1 MVTKTASTVVL
12 HAGEHLFKVV
22 NHSLV
27 KGSNTC
33 LTSAAFCVG
42 GHDWA
47 IQYYP
52 NGDARVVDD
61 QFSSIFL
68 DLINTSG
75 DSEVTAYFSFC
86 IQDPAPSATGQK
98 HKVGY
103 TTKFALLGGG
113 NWGWGTHK
121 FMSKADLAA
130 SGYLQDDCLLI
141 KCTITV
147 IASKLTKDAEDNENS
162 IIIPPSVLSK
172 DLGYLLENGL
182 EADLT
187 VRIGWFK
194 SFKVHGCV
202 LAARS
207 PVFRALL
214 CGSMVES
221 RQTTIRVN
229 DVDARVF
236 EVLLYYMY
244 NDCLPEFMEET
255 TVEAMNMTQ
264 HLLVAADRYAM
275 ESLKLICQDK
285 LSKQAIEAKTLGITL
300 NLAEQFN
307 CQQLKNYCLDHIA
320 RDTERI
326 RATIKTNNFKRHRQ
340 NHRSIASDILDK
352 VIDKL

>member
-1 MVTKTASTVVL
+1 MVTKTSSTVVL

-27 KGSNTC
+27 KGSSTF
-33 LTSAAFCVG
+33 LTSGTFRVG

-47 IQYYP
+47 IRYYP
-52 NGDARVVDD
+52 NGNSRTVDD
-61 QFSSIFL
+61 QFSSIFVEL
-68 DLINTSG
+68 MNTG
-75 DSEVTAYFSFC
+75 DVEVTASYSFC
-86 IQDPAPSATGQK
+86 LQDPAPLASGEK
-98 HKVGY
+98 HKFGN
-103 TTKFALLGGG
+103 TAKFSLDKHPD
-113 NWGWGTHK
+113 WGRDK
-121 FMSKADLAA
+121 FVSKADLVA
-130 SGYLQDDCLLI
+130 SGCLEDDCLLI

-147 IASKLTKDAEDNENS
+147 IASKLIKDTEANENS
-162 IIIPPSVLSK
+162 IIIPPSVLGK
-172 DLGYLLENGL
+172 DLSNLLENGL
-182 EADLT
+182 DADLT

-221 RQTTIRVN
+221 KQTSIRVN

-244 NDCLPEFMEET
+244 NDSLPEFMEET
-255 TVEAMNMTQ
+255 TEEDISMTQ
-264 HLLVAADRYAM
+264 HLLVTADRYAM
-275 ESLKLICQDK
+275 ERLKLICQDK
-285 LSKQAIEAKTLGITL
+285 LRKTLEAKTLGFIL
-300 NLAEQFN
+300 NLAEEFH
-307 CQQLKNYCLDHIA
+307 CQQLKNYCLNYIA

-326 RATIKTNNFKRHRQ
+326 RATIKTNKFKRLKQDHQ
-340 NHRSIASDILDK
+340 GVAYDILDK

>member
-27 KGSNTC
+27 KGSSTF
-33 LTSAAFCVG
+33 LTSGTFRVG

-47 IQYYP
+47 IRYYP
-52 NGDARVVDD
+52 NGNSRTVDD
-61 QFSSIFL
+61 QFSSIFIK
-68 DLINTSG
+68 LINTAG
-75 DSEVTAYFSFC
+75 DSEVTASYSFC
-86 IQDPAPSATGQK
+86 IQDPAPSATGEK
-98 HKVGY
+98 HKFGY
-103 TTKFALLGGG
+103 TTKFSLDKHPD
-113 NWGWGTHK
+113 WGRDK
-121 FMSKADLAA
+121 FVSKADLAA

-147 IASKLTKDAEDNENS
+147 IASKLTKEAEDNENS
-162 IIIPPSVLSK
+162 IIIPPSVLGK

-214 CGSMVES
+214 CGTMVES

-285 LSKQAIEAKTLGITL
+285 LSKAIEAKTLGITL

-307 CQQLKNYCLDHIA
+307 CQQLKNYCLGHIA

-326 RATIKTNNFKRHRQ
+326 RATIKTNNFRRHRQ
-340 NHRSIASDILDK
+340 NHPSIGSDILDK
-352 VIDKL
+352 GN

>member
-1 MVTKTASTVVL
+1 MATKTASTVVL

-33 LTSAAFCVG
+33 LTSAAFRVG

-47 IQYYP
+47 ICYYP
-52 NGDARVVDD
+52 NGSSRIVDD
-61 QFSSIFL
+61 QFTSIFL
-68 DLINTSG
+68 ELINTAG
-75 DSEVTAYFSFC
+75 DSEVTAYCSFC
-86 IQDPAPSATGQK
+86 LQDPAPSATGEK
-98 HKVGY
+98 HKFGY
-103 TTKFALLGGG
+103 TRKFEVGKHGVS
-113 NWGWGTHK
+113 WGRRK
-121 FMSKADLAA
+121 FVSKADLVA

-141 KCTITV
+141 KCAITV
-147 IASKLTKDAEDNENS
+147 IASKLVQDAEDNENR

-172 DLGYLLENGL
+172 DLGNLLEHGL

-214 CGSMVES
+214 CGPMMES
-221 RQTTIRVN
+221 RQNSIRLN

-255 TVEAMNMTQ
+255 TEDAIDMTQ

-275 ESLKLICQDK
+275 ERLKLMCQNK
-285 LSKQAIEAKTLGITL
+285 LSKALEAGSLGFTL
-300 NLAEQFN
+300 NLAEEFH
-307 CQQLKNYCLDHIA
+307 CQQLKNYCLNYIA
-320 RDTERI
+320 RGTKRI
-326 RATIKTNNFKRHRQ
+326 RSTIKTNKFKRLKQDHQ
-340 NHRSIASDILDK
+340 GVAYDILDK